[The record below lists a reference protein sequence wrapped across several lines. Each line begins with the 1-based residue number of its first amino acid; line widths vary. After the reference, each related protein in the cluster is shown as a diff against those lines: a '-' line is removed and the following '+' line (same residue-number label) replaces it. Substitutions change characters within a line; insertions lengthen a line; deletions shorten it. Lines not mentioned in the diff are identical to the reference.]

1 MGAAVSW
8 PFFAFM
14 HIVVFLLCLGSGFP
28 HVACSFLGGNETD
41 RLALLAFKAEI
52 TADPLGALNT
62 WNESIHFCQWLGV
75 ICDRRHQR
83 VTMIDLDHHKL
94 SGPISPHIGNLS
106 FLRELWLHNNSLSHQ
121 IPPEVGRL
129 RRLQVLFLGVN
140 SFSGEIP
147 PNISACTNLVSLVL
161 GRNRLVGKISVELG
175 SLLKLEMLHIG
186 ENELTGGIPSAF
198 ANLSSLISLYVRD
211 NRIGGN
217 IPIALG
223 RLTNL
228 EILHLGGNRLV
239 GTIPF
244 AIFNLSSLS
253 HFSIAMNQ
261 IRGSLPSE
269 LGNTLPNLQ
278 FLEVARNFLSG
289 PMPVSI
295 SNATKLYHIGLL
307 FNRFSGKVPPLEKL
321 HDLQRLILAQNH
333 LGIGEADDLS
343 FLTSLTNTTNMTHL
357 NLASNDFGGTLPD
370 TISNLSTNLRYL
382 NLQRNKIVGSIP
394 TGIGNLVNLQS
405 LGLSINHFTST
416 IPADLG
422 KLYKLQSL
430 SLSSNNFYGEIPLT
444 FGNLTLLTVLN
455 ISQNSLDGSIP
466 SSLGKCKMLRD
477 LRLYRNNL
485 IGTIPKEVMSLS
497 SLLYINISENSLT
510 GSLPVEVGNLRNV
523 EELDVSENMLAGNVP
538 SDLGSCVKLRL
549 LYVEGN
555 NFWGILPSSL
565 SNLRSIEELDLS
577 QNNFS
582 GQIPDYLQDFAFLRK
597 LNLSFNDFEGVVP
610 KRGIFGNATAVFVL
624 GNKKLCGGIADMQ
637 LKSCNPSKGLK
648 KERFTLTLKLIISMG
663 FGLLGIALVLCFLY
677 LCWSRKTT
685 KVSSFTI
692 LGNSFMKLS
701 YQSLH
706 KATDSFS
713 PANLIGVGS
722 FGSVYKGVI
731 DQGKKVIAVK
741 VLNLHFRG
749 AAKSFIAECKAL
761 KSIKHR
767 NLVKVLTACS
777 SIDFHGNDFKALV
790 YEFMVNGS
798 LQEWLHQNGN
808 EDDGHKKSRNLSLLQ
823 RLNIAIDVASA
834 LDYLHHHCLKP
845 IVHCDLKPSNVLLDD
860 KMVGHVSDFGLAR
873 FLPEEHWQSSSIGI
887 RGSVGYAAP
896 EYGMG
901 NEVSTFGDVY
911 SYGILILE
919 IFTGKRPTDNTFN
932 DSVTLHNFAK
942 MALPE
947 QGTSIVDPTLFQ
959 QSENGEARSGINKTT
974 NQKSIEGQRIE
985 ECLISILKVGI
996 TCSEELLRDRSA
1008 MNEVVAQLHVIKNAL
1023 LGGITTL

>member
-1 MGAAVSW
+1 MALLCFHAHCCNS
-8 PFFAFM
+8 
-14 HIVVFLLCLGSGFP
+14 ILLCLGSGFP
-28 HVACSFLGGNETD
+28 YVACSFLGGNETD

-75 ICDRRHQR
+75 TCGRRHQR
-83 VTMIDLDHHKL
+83 VTAIYLDHQKL
-94 SGPISPHIGNLS
+94 SGPISLHIGNLS
-106 FLRELWLHNNSLSHQ
+106 FLRELSLHNNSLSHQ

-129 RRLQVLFLGVN
+129 QRLQVLFLGNN

-147 PNISACTNLVSLVL
+147 PNISACTNLVNLEIF
-161 GRNRLVGKISVELG
+161 GNRFEGKIPVELG
-175 SLLKLEMLHIG
+175 SLFKLEVLDVAK
-186 ENELTGGIPSAF
+186 NELTGGIPSALG
-198 ANLSSLISLYVRD
+198 NLSSLIGLNVFD
-211 NRIGGN
+211 NRIGGS

-228 EILHLGGNRLV
+228 EHLQLAVNRLV

-244 AIFNLSSLS
+244 SIFNLSSLS
-253 HFSIAMNQ
+253 LFIVLENQ
-261 IRGSLPSE
+261 IRGSLPSG
-269 LGNTLPNLQ
+269 LGNTLPNLH
-278 FLEVARNFLSG
+278 FFEVGGNFLSG
-289 PMPVSI
+289 PIPVSI
-295 SNATKLYHIGLL
+295 SNATKLFHIGLL

-343 FLTSLTNTTNMTHL
+343 FLTSLTNTSNMIHL
-357 NLASNDFGGTLPD
+357 NLADNDFGGMLPD
-370 TISNLSTNLRYL
+370 TISNLSINLHYL

-394 TGIGNLVNLQS
+394 TGIGNLVNLQALRL
-405 LGLSINHFTST
+405 LGNHFTST

-422 KLYKLQSL
+422 KLDKLQIL
-430 SLSSNNFYGEIPLT
+430 SLSSKLH
-444 FGNLTLLTVLN
+444 
-455 ISQNSLDGSIP
+455 GSIP
-466 SSLGKCKMLRD
+466 SSLGKCKMLAE
-477 LRLYRNNL
+477 LRLDRNNL
-485 IGTIPKEVMSLS
+485 T
-497 SLLYINISENSLT
+497 
-510 GSLPVEVGNLRNV
+510 GNLRNV
-523 EELDVSENMLAGNVP
+523 EELDVSENMLVGNVP

-549 LYVEGN
+549 LYMEGN
-555 NFWGILPSSL
+555 KLWGILPSSL
-565 SNLRSIEELDLS
+565 SKLR
-577 QNNFS
+577 
-582 GQIPDYLQDFAFLRK
+582 
-597 LNLSFNDFEGVVP
+597 GVVP
-610 KRGIFGNATAVFVL
+610 KKGIFGNATAVFVL
-624 GNKKLCGGIADMQ
+624 GNKKLCGG
-637 LKSCNPSKGLK
+637 L
-648 KERFTLTLKLIISMG
+648 
-663 FGLLGIALVLCFLY
+663 ALVVLCFLY
-677 LCWSRKTT
+677 LCWPKKIT
-685 KVSSFTI
+685 KVSSFRF
-692 LGNSFMKLS
+692 LENSFMKLS

-731 DQGKKVIAVK
+731 DQGKKVVAVK

-761 KSIKHR
+761 KMIKHR
-767 NLVKVLTACS
+767 NLVKILTACS

-798 LQEWLHQNGN
+798 LKEWLHQNGN
-808 EDDGHKKSRNLSLLQ
+808 EYDGHKELRNLSLLQ

-860 KMVGHVSDFGLAR
+860 EMVGHVGDFGLAR
-873 FLPEEHWQSSSIGI
+873 FLPEELWQSSSIGI

-919 IFTGKRPTDNTFN
+919 IFTRKRPTDNAFN
-932 DSVTLHNFAK
+932 DSATLHNFAK

-947 QGTSIVDPTLFQ
+947 QGASIADPTLFQ
-959 QSENGEARSGINKTT
+959 QSENGEASSGINKTT
-974 NQKSIEGQRIE
+974 NQNSIEGQRIE

-996 TCSEELLRDRSA
+996 TCSEELLRDRPA
-1008 MNEVVAQLHVIKNAL
+1008 MNEVVAQLHVIKNTL
-1023 LGGITTL
+1023 LGGITAL

>member
-1 MGAAVSW
+1 MGVAVSW

-14 HIVVFLLCLGSGFP
+14 PVVVFLLCLGSGFSY
-28 HVACSFLGGNETD
+28 VACSFLGGNETD

-52 TADPLGALNT
+52 TADPFGALNT
-62 WNESIHFCQWLGV
+62 WNESIHFCQWLG
-75 ICDRRHQR
+75 ITCGRRHQR
-83 VTMIDLDHHKL
+83 VTVIDLRHQKL
-94 SGPISPHIGNLS
+94 GGPISPHIGNLS
-106 FLRELWLHNNSLSHQ
+106 FLRELWLPNNSLSHQ

-129 RRLQVLFLGVN
+129 QRLQVLYLGNN

-147 PNISACTNLVSLVL
+147 PNISACTNLVFLVL
-161 GRNRLVGKISVELG
+161 FGNKLVGKISVELG
-175 SLLKLEMLHIG
+175 SLFKLELLHIAQ
-186 ENELTGGIPSAF
+186 NELTGGIPSVL
-198 ANLSSLISLYVRD
+198 ANLSSLILLNVGG

-217 IPIALG
+217 IPFALG

-228 EILHLGGNRLV
+228 KNLQLWENRLV

-244 AIFNLSSLS
+244 SIFNLSSV
-253 HFSIAMNQ
+253 SIFNVVMNQ
-261 IRGSLPSE
+261 IRGSLPSG

-278 FLEVARNFLSG
+278 FLEVGGNFLSG
-289 PMPVSI
+289 PVPVSI
-295 SNATKLYHIGLL
+295 CNATKLYHIGLGS
-307 FNRFSGKVPPLEKL
+307 NRFSGKVPPLEKL
-321 HDLQRLILAQNH
+321 HDLHRLILSENH

-343 FLTSLTNTTNMTHL
+343 FLTSLTNTTNLIDLHL
-357 NLASNDFGGTLPD
+357 GVNNFGGTLPD
-370 TISNLSTNLRYL
+370 TISNLSTNLREL
-382 NLQRNKIVGSIP
+382 TSQGNKIVGSIP
-394 TGIGNLVNLQS
+394 TGIGNLVNLQ
-405 LGLSINHFTST
+405 GLRLSTNHFTSN

-422 KLYKLQSL
+422 KLENLQLL
-430 SLSSNNFYGEIPLT
+430 SLSSNNLYGEIPLT
-444 FGNLTLLTVLN
+444 FGNLTLLTVLS
-455 ISQNSLDGSIP
+455 ISQNRLHGSIP
-466 SSLGKCKMLRD
+466 SSLGKCKMLAE
-477 LRLYRNNL
+477 LRLDRNNL
-485 IGTIPKEVMSLS
+485 TGTIPREVTSLS
-497 SLLYINISENSLT
+497 SLLHINISQNNLT
-510 GSLPVEVGNLRNV
+510 GSLPVEIGNLRNV
-523 EELDVSENMLAGNVP
+523 EELDVSENMLVGNIP

-555 NFWGILPSSL
+555 KFWGILPSYL
-565 SNLRSIEELDLS
+565 SNLRGIEELDLS

-582 GQIPDYLQDFAFLRK
+582 GQIPDYLQDFVFLRK

-610 KRGIFGNATAVFVL
+610 KGGIFGNATAVFVL

-637 LKSCNPSKGLK
+637 LKSCNRSKGLK
-648 KERFTLTLKLIISMG
+648 EERFTLTLKLIISVG
-663 FGLLGIALVLCFLY
+663 VGLLGLALVLCFLY
-677 LCWSRKTT
+677 LCWFRKTT
-685 KVSSFTI
+685 KVSSFRI

-731 DQGKKVIAVK
+731 DQGKKVVAVK

-777 SIDFHGNDFKALV
+777 SIDFRGNDFKALV

-798 LQEWLHQNGN
+798 LEEWLHQNGN
-808 EDDGHKKSRNLSLLQ
+808 EDDGHNELRNLSLLQ

-845 IVHCDLKPSNVLLDD
+845 IVHCDLKPSNVLLDEE
-860 KMVGHVSDFGLAR
+860 MVGHVGDFGLAR

-887 RGSVGYAAP
+887 RGSIGYAAP

-919 IFTGKRPTDNTFN
+919 IFTGKRPTDITFN
-932 DSVTLHNFAK
+932 ASVTLHNFAK
-942 MALPE
+942 IALPE
-947 QGTSIVDPTLFQ
+947 QGASIADPTLFQ
-959 QSENGEARSGINKTT
+959 QSENGEVSSGINNTT
-974 NQKSIEGQRIE
+974 NHNSIEGQRIE
-985 ECLISILKVGI
+985 ECLISILKLGI
-996 TCSEELLRDRSA
+996 TCSEELMRDRPA

-1023 LGGITTL
+1023 LGGITAL

>member
-1 MGAAVSW
+1 MGVAVSW

-14 HIVVFLLCLGSGFP
+14 HIVVILLCLGSGFP
-28 HVACSFLGGNETD
+28 YVACSFLGGNETD

-75 ICDRRHQR
+75 TCGRRHQR
-83 VTMIDLDHHKL
+83 VTAIYLDHQKL
-94 SGPISPHIGNLS
+94 SGPISLHIGNLS
-106 FLRELWLHNNSLSHQ
+106 FLRELSLHNNSLSHQ
-121 IPPEVGRL
+121 IPPEVGHL
-129 RRLQVLFLGVN
+129 QRLQVLFLGNN

-147 PNISACTNLVSLVL
+147 PNISACTNLVNLEIF
-161 GRNRLVGKISVELG
+161 GNRFEGKIPVELG
-175 SLLKLEMLHIG
+175 SLFKLEVLDVAK
-186 ENELTGGIPSAF
+186 NELTGGIPSALG
-198 ANLSSLISLYVRD
+198 NLSSLIGLNVFD
-211 NRIGGN
+211 NRIGGS
-217 IPIALG
+217 IPIALR

-228 EILHLGGNRLV
+228 EHLQLAVNRLV

-244 AIFNLSSLS
+244 SIFNLSSLS
-253 HFSIAMNQ
+253 LFIVLENQ
-261 IRGSLPSE
+261 IRGSLPSG
-269 LGNTLPNLQ
+269 LGNTLPNLH
-278 FLEVARNFLSG
+278 FFEVGGNFLSG
-289 PMPVSI
+289 PIPVSI
-295 SNATKLYHIGLL
+295 SNATKLFHIGLL

-343 FLTSLTNTTNMTHL
+343 FLTSLTNTSNMIHL
-357 NLASNDFGGTLPD
+357 NLADNDFGGMLPD
-370 TISNLSTNLRYL
+370 TISNLSINLHYL

-394 TGIGNLVNLQS
+394 TGIGNLVNLQALRL
-405 LGLSINHFTST
+405 LGNHFTST

-422 KLYKLQSL
+422 KLDKLQIL

-444 FGNLTLLTVLN
+444 FGNLTLLTALS
-455 ISQNSLDGSIP
+455 ISQNRLHGSIP
-466 SSLGKCKMLRD
+466 SSLGKCKMLAE
-477 LRLYRNNL
+477 LRLDRNNL
-485 IGTIPKEVMSLS
+485 TGTIPREVTSIS
-497 SLLYINISENSLT
+497 SLLYINISQNNLT

-523 EELDVSENMLAGNVP
+523 EELDVSENMLVGNVP

-549 LYVEGN
+549 LYMEGN
-555 NFWGILPSSL
+555 KLWGILPSSL
-565 SNLRSIEELDLS
+565 SKLRGIEELDLS

-582 GQIPDYLQDFAFLRK
+582 GKIPAYLQDFVFLRK

-610 KRGIFGNATAVFVL
+610 KKGIFGNATAVFVWETR
-624 GNKKLCGGIADMQ
+624 
-637 LKSCNPSKGLK
+637 SSV
-648 KERFTLTLKLIISMG
+648 E
-663 FGLLGIALVLCFLY
+663 
-677 LCWSRKTT
+677 TT
-685 KVSSFTI
+685 KVSSFRI
-692 LGNSFMKLS
+692 LENSFMNWS
-701 YQSLH
+701 YRSLH

-731 DQGKKVIAVK
+731 GQGKKVVAVK

-798 LQEWLHQNGN
+798 LEEWLHQNGN
-808 EDDGHKKSRNLSLLQ
+808 EDNGHNESRNLSLLQ
-823 RLNIAIDVASA
+823 RF
-834 LDYLHHHCLKP
+834 H
-845 IVHCDLKPSNVLLDD
+845 
-860 KMVGHVSDFGLAR
+860 
-873 FLPEEHWQSSSIGI
+873 PEEHWQSSSIGI

-919 IFTGKRPTDNTFN
+919 IFTRKRPTDNAFN

-947 QGTSIVDPTLFQ
+947 QGASIADPTLFQ
-959 QSENGEARSGINKTT
+959 QSENGEASSGINKTT
-974 NQKSIEGQRIE
+974 NQNSIEGQRIE

-996 TCSEELLRDRSA
+996 TCSEELLRDRPA
-1008 MNEVVAQLHVIKNAL
+1008 MNEVVAQLHVVKNTL
-1023 LGGITTL
+1023 LGGITAL